1 MSKQDL
7 YLGIDGGGTKTE
19 ALVAD
24 AAGRILGRAVGGPAN
39 PLFSPQA
46 VQNLADVLRTA
57 LLGLE
62 RQRLTLA
69 AICVPGLAARFPRV
83 ALAEQLELPAEI
95 LEVAGDDFS
104 TFYGALAKTTGI
116 VVAAGTG
123 SFVTG
128 IDSSGKIVSLGG
140 WGPLLGDE
148 GSGYAIGREAL
159 RAVIAAEES
168 NGAAT
173 LLKELIFDH
182 YQIQQYLELRNLIYQ
197 KASYQQELSGL
208 VPLVLQAAQ
217 KSDPVAQSILEKAGS
232 DLAEL
237 AIHAARRLQLGEAEK
252 EIAITGGLVHLGN
265 SLWAPFG
272 QKVTA
277 ELGNAYR
284 VRPAVFNPAVGAL
297 LVAYRARQIAFSEP
311 VLNHLKSSYSLIRGV
326 KGD

>member
-1 MSKQDL
+1 M
-7 YLGIDGGGTKTE
+7 
-19 ALVAD
+19 
-24 AAGRILGRAVGGPAN
+24 
-39 PLFSPQA
+39 
-46 VQNLADVLRTA
+46 
-57 LLGLE
+57 
-62 RQRLTLA
+62 
-69 AICVPGLAARFPRV
+69 
-83 ALAEQLELPAEI
+83 
-95 LEVAGDDFS
+95 
-104 TFYGALAKTTGI
+104 
-116 VVAAGTG
+116 
-123 SFVTG
+123 
-128 IDSSGKIVSLGG
+128 
-140 WGPLLGDE
+140 
-148 GSGYAIGREAL
+148 
-159 RAVIAAEES
+159 
-168 NGAAT
+168 
-173 LLKELIFDH
+173 
-182 YQIQQYLELRNLIYQ
+182 IYQ